1 MFTSDESIFCPL
13 PFAHT
18 AIATTGEYQICCQHK
33 TPPQHKININQHPI
47 SEWHKSAYLIE
58 VKNSFLQNY
67 KHNGCKSCWI
77 QEKNNYTSYRQRIL
91 QEYTIL
97 KADKNT
103 NKLITVEI
111 QLGNLCNLTCLM
123 CNENSSSAILSENI
137 QLGIN
142 KVKQKNFTWNDI
154 SFDYLYEILLS
165 GPKIVNIRGGEPLYN
180 KKLLKLIED
189 LPEEICSTTIL
200 HITTN
205 ATVWNQRWANAINKF
220 KLVRFMFSVDAVGE
234 LYEYIR
240 FPGNWKTT
248 STNIKEIIKLKNVKP
263 LVHCVIQN
271 LNIGNLFELIE
282 WCQQEKIYL
291 ECEHLLT
298 PQYLRINNLPTD
310 LKKQAIEHVNKCL
323 ALGLPDHL
331 RDFFANCQ
339 NQLINSSAYPDQNNW
354 NDFLTYIVPRDQLRK
369 NSHKNFLKYDS

>member
-18 AIATTGEYQICCQHK
+18 AISTTGTYQVCCQHK
-33 TPPQHKININQHPI
+33 TPIEHSINVNQHPI
-47 SEWHKSAYLIE
+47 SVWQKSAYLNE
-58 VKNSFLQNY
+58 VKTSFLQNH
-67 KHNGCKSCWI
+67 KHDGCKQCWT
-77 QEKNNYTSYRQRIL
+77 QEKQNYQSYRQRIL
-91 QEYTIL
+91 DEYKIL
-97 KADKNT
+97 KVDKNT
-103 NKLITVEI
+103 DKLTTLELQV
-111 QLGNLCNLTCLM
+111 GNLCNLSCLM
-123 CNENSSSAILSENI
+123 CNEESSSVILAENI

-142 KVKQKNFTWNDI
+142 KVKQKDFIWNDA
-154 SFDYLYEILLS
+154 SFDHLVEILLS

-180 KKLLKLIED
+180 KKLLELIEN
-189 LPEEICSTTIL
+189 LPEKICSTTIL

-263 LVHCVIQN
+263 LVYCVVQN
-271 LNIGNLFELIE
+271 LNIRNMFELIN

-291 ECEHLLT
+291 ECDHLLK
-298 PQYLRINNLPTD
+298 PKYLKINNLQTD

-323 ALGLPDHL
+323 TLALPDHL
-331 RDFFANCQ
+331 QNFFANCQ
-339 NQLINSSAYPDQNNW
+339 TQLINSLNNSDQNKW
-354 NDFLTYIVPRDQLRK
+354 DDFLTYIVPRDQLRK
-369 NSHKNFLKYDS
+369 NSYKKFLNYDT